1 MFWCAAVADK
11 YAKTVY
17 QKSPFLFPRTSLCA
31 SSPILYF
38 SMAVP
43 NLQPSPVFFFF
54 SFLPPSTH
62 TEQIINSPPC
72 VSSGHTLGWPCLGSL
87 NLPSSP
93 YPQSR
98 TSAHRNAGTAATLY
112 VVSWTF
118 RAPPGWGWHGD
129 AMRCGRIREVLIDG
143 GSWTQQPRMFGRS
156 DIRSCSRGTRI
167 T

>member
-1 MFWCAAVADK
+1 MGRGVRLNCHSRRYESGCFDVLQWP
-11 YAKTVY
+11 TNM
-17 QKSPFLFPRTSLCA
+17 PRLFTRKARFYSHARRFVHRHQSFISTWQCLIYNHRPC
-31 SSPILYF
+31 
-38 SMAVP
+38 
-43 NLQPSPVFFFF
+43 FF
-54 SFLPPSTH
+54 SFLFSPPSTH

-118 RAPPGWGWHGD
+118 RAPPGWG
-129 AMRCGRIREVLIDG
+129 
-143 GSWTQQPRMFGRS
+143 
-156 DIRSCSRGTRI
+156 
-167 T
+167 